1 MLCYSLLSVLVI
13 CLLQGK
19 IFQIFSSLLLLLV
32 ILASW
37 SKRVIAPATSSPS
50 VIYSASSDIETE
62 DLLFETSEVLEYST
76 PTPSIASSQTVNP
89 SITSS
94 KELQEISPSSSTLLL
109 LASQVLTESYN
120 VSLPASSL
128 LLMTSSQNANPSM
141 YEEPMASSRNLVTEF
156 TSHSLHSRMLSPS
169 EIMIDSSQS
178 GETESMYTSPSLLS
192 SQTIDLY
199 SVMSNKI
206 TQSSMSLVKLSSHLT
221 SLTDESITPSEI
233 RQATSSITTKSI
245 DPFSALSQ
253 TASTTD
259 TVTVSSSAASNQ
271 LTVILSSTSLSSVQT
286 DNLSITSSG
295 EIAAAT
301 DQTDI
306 SLPSASTAKISEV
319 TIDATSFEQMLSS
332 SSEASQILTETY
344 KAPLSISSLLQIAS
358 ITPSITSSQISE
370 ELAASSKSSS
380 VNFISYLVSMTYSSL
395 NSVIVELKEISPSSS
410 TLLLSASQVLTE
422 SYSVSLSASSSL
434 LMTSSQTANP
444 SMYEEPVASSRNL
457 VTEFTSHSLH
467 SRMLSPSE
475 LMVDSSQSG
484 ETESMYS
491 PPLLL
496 SIGSSQT
503 VDLYSVTSNQI
514 TQSGMSF
521 VKLSSHSFSMTSL
534 TDESITP
541 SEVRQATSSI
551 PTTSIDPFSVL
562 SQTASTTDTVTVSS
576 SAASNQLTVI
586 LSSSS
591 LSSLLH
597 FSDPAPSGFYFAPTT
612 SKSLLSAFTSEI
624 TTQTF
629 SLFKR
634 TPSSIEAS
642 YIEPTPSSYFL
653 RAPTS
658 YLEYHFT
665 PTPKPSDNVAE
676 SSFSLIPSDKLTLL
690 NSYLLPTITPTL
702 DIEFLS
708 PSFMFSS
715 SDEFGELLIS
725 TSNDLSSEFPWT
737 SSITDE
743 FMSSDSD
750 DFEPTPAFSFHSS
763 IDLFSSDLTSITDEF
778 MSSDS
783 DDFEPTPTLSFHSS
797 IDLFSSDFLMTD
809 FMTSFIPSPSPS
821 ALPQIVS
828 LVLGPANVTANYLE
842 TVVLSCTFSS
852 PFRLD
857 DVDLI
862 WYNNFKEINET
873 LDRINITT
881 SVYESEDSYNV
892 STVFSLT
899 IEDVMLDDQ
908 GYYECGIDDEDY
920 ADIRGIAYL
929 TVTSITDEFM
939 SSDSDDFEPTPTL
952 SFHSSIDLFSSD
964 FLMTDF
970 MTSFIPSPSPSA
982 LPQIVSLVLGP
993 ANVTANYLETVVLSC
1008 TFSSPFRLDDVDLIW
1023 YNNFKEINET
1033 LDRINITTSVY
1044 ESEDSYNVSTVFSLT
1059 IEDVMLDDQGY
1070 YECGIDDED
1079 YADIRGIAYLTVQSM
1094 HYIHS

>member
-1 MLCYSLLSVLVI
+1 M
-13 CLLQGK
+13 
-19 IFQIFSSLLLLLV
+19 
-32 ILASW
+32 
-37 SKRVIAPATSSPS
+37 
-50 VIYSASSDIETE
+50 IYSASSDIETE

-128 LLMTSSQNANPSM
+128 LLMTSSQTVNPSM

-156 TSHSLHSRMLSPS
+156 TPHSLHSRMLSPS

-192 SQTIDLY
+192 SQTVDLY

-295 EIAAAT
+295 EIAAAK

-344 KAPLSISSLLQIAS
+344 KAPLSISSSLQIAS

-395 NSVIVELKEISPSSS
+395 NSAIVELKEISPSSS
-410 TLLLSASQVLTE
+410 TLILSASQVLTE

-444 SMYEEPVASSRNL
+444 SMSEEPVASSRNL

-521 VKLSSHSFSMTSL
+521 VKLSSHSFLMTSL

-541 SEVRQATSSI
+541 SEVRQATSST
-551 PTTSIDPFSVL
+551 PIDPFSAL
-562 SQTASTTDTVTVSS
+562 SQTASTTDTVTVLS
-576 SAASNQLTVI
+576 SAASNQPTVI

-612 SKSLLSAFTSEI
+612 SKSLLPAFTSEI

-634 TPSSIEAS
+634 TPSS
-642 YIEPTPSSYFL
+642 IEPTPSSYFL

-809 FMTSFIPSPSPS
+809 FMTSFITSPSPS
-821 ALPQIVS
+821 VLPQIVS

-892 STVFSLT
+892 STVFNLT

-908 GYYECGIDDEDY
+908 GYYECGINDEDY

-970 MTSFIPSPSPSA
+970 MTSFITSPSPSV

-1044 ESEDSYNVSTVFSLT
+1044 ESEDSYNVSTVFNLT

>member
-1 MLCYSLLSVLVI
+1 M
-13 CLLQGK
+13 
-19 IFQIFSSLLLLLV
+19 
-32 ILASW
+32 
-37 SKRVIAPATSSPS
+37 
-50 VIYSASSDIETE
+50 IYSASSDIETE

-192 SQTIDLY
+192 SQTVDLY

-344 KAPLSISSLLQIAS
+344 KAPLSISSSLQIAS

-395 NSVIVELKEISPSSS
+395 NSAIVELKEISPSSS
-410 TLLLSASQVLTE
+410 TLILSASQVSTE

-444 SMYEEPVASSRNL
+444 SMSEEPVASSRNL

-551 PTTSIDPFSVL
+551 PIDPFSAL
-562 SQTASTTDTVTVSS
+562 SQTASTTDTVAVSS
-576 SAASNQLTVI
+576 SAASNQPTAI

-612 SKSLLSAFTSEI
+612 SKSLLPAFTSEI

-634 TPSSIEAS
+634 TPSS
-642 YIEPTPSSYFL
+642 IEPTPSSYFL

-676 SSFSLIPSDKLTLL
+676 SMFSLIPSDKLTLL

-809 FMTSFIPSPSPS
+809 FMTSFITSPSPS
-821 ALPQIVS
+821 VLPQIVS

-892 STVFSLT
+892 STVFNLT

-970 MTSFIPSPSPSA
+970 MTSFITSPSPSV

-1044 ESEDSYNVSTVFSLT
+1044 ESEDSYNVSTVFNLT

>member
-1 MLCYSLLSVLVI
+1 M
-13 CLLQGK
+13 
-19 IFQIFSSLLLLLV
+19 
-32 ILASW
+32 
-37 SKRVIAPATSSPS
+37 
-50 VIYSASSDIETE
+50 IYTASSDIETE

-76 PTPSIASSQTVNP
+76 PMPSIASSQTVNP

-94 KELQEISPSSSTLLL
+94 EELQEISPSSSTLLL

-120 VSLPASSL
+120 VSLSASSL
-128 LLMTSSQNANPSM
+128 LLMTSSQTANPSM

-169 EIMIDSSQS
+169 EIMVDSSQS

-192 SQTIDLY
+192 SQTVDLY

-233 RQATSSITTKSI
+233 RQATSSITTTSI

-271 LTVILSSTSLSSVQT
+271 LTVILSSSSLSSVQT

-306 SLPSASTAKISEV
+306 SLPSASTAKLSEV
-319 TIDATSFEQMLSS
+319 TIDATSFEKMLSS

-344 KAPLSISSLLQIAS
+344 KAPLSISSSLQIAS

-370 ELAASSKSSS
+370 ELTASSKSSS

-395 NSVIVELKEISPSSS
+395 NSAIVELKEISPSSS
-410 TLLLSASQVLTE
+410 TLILSASQVLTE

-444 SMYEEPVASSRNL
+444 SMSEEPMASSRNL

-475 LMVDSSQSG
+475 IMVDSSQSG
-484 ETESMYS
+484 ETESMYTS
-491 PPLLL
+491 PSLL
-496 SIGSSQT
+496 SSQT
-503 VDLYSVTSNQI
+503 VDLYSVMSNKI
-514 TQSGMSF
+514 TQSSMSL
-521 VKLSSHSFSMTSL
+521 VKLSSHLTSL

-541 SEVRQATSSI
+541 SEIRQATSSI
-551 PTTSIDPFSVL
+551 TTTSIDPFSAL

-612 SKSLLSAFTSEI
+612 SKSLLPAFTSEI

-634 TPSSIEAS
+634 APSSIEAS

-653 RAPTS
+653 QAPTS

-821 ALPQIVS
+821 VLPQIVS
-828 LVLGPANVTANYLE
+828 LVLGPANITANYLE

-857 DVDLI
+857 DADLI
-862 WYNNFKEINET
+862 WYNNFEEINET

-881 SVYESEDSYNV
+881 SVCESEDNYNV

-970 MTSFIPSPSPSA
+970 MTSFIPSPSPSV

-993 ANVTANYLETVVLSC
+993 ANITANYLETVVLSC
-1008 TFSSPFRLDDVDLIW
+1008 TFSSPFRLDDADLIW
-1023 YNNFKEINET
+1023 YNNFEEINET
-1033 LDRINITTSVY
+1033 LDRINITTSVC
-1044 ESEDSYNVSTVFSLT
+1044 ESEDNYNVSTVFSLT

-1079 YADIRGIAYLTVQSM
+1079 YADIRGVAYLTVQSM